1 MPAGVAASSC
11 AVSTYALCGRR
22 TRKAQTSTIFELQS
36 RHMPDAPHPARI
48 LVVDDDARI
57 RALLQRI
64 LAKDGHAIDM
74 ADNGVTA
81 LAAIERQA
89 PDVILSDVTMPEMD
103 GFELCHR
110 LKLNVATRLIPVV
123 LVTGLADRD
132 NRIKGVDIGADEFLT
147 KPVDPQELRARVRS
161 LMRLKR
167 YTDDLDSAASIIMAL
182 AVMVEARDGHTEGH
196 CYRMANYATALGR
209 QLGLG
214 QDDLQTLH
222 RGGFLHDIGM
232 LAIPDAV
239 LRRPGRL
246 EPEEFELV
254 KSHTVIGDQLCG
266 NLRSLQAVRPIVR
279 HHHER
284 YDGSGYPDGL
294 SGDAIPLVAQIIGI
308 VDVYDAVTTQRPYQ
322 RASSIEQAIA
332 VLRQQAEWGW
342 RRRQLVEDFV
352 TVVKSGRL
360 DTYHTVE
367 ILNVEC

>member
-1 MPAGVAASSC
+1 MLFETHLCTMP
-11 AVSTYALCGRR
+11 
-22 TRKAQTSTIFELQS
+22 E
-36 RHMPDAPHPARI
+36 PHTPARV
-48 LVVDDDARI
+48 LVVDDDPKV
-57 RALLQRI
+57 RALLERI
-64 LAKDGHAIDM
+64 LRKDGHEIVTAE
-74 ADNGVTA
+74 NGQTA
-81 LAAIERQA
+81 LAAVDRQA
-89 PDVILSDVTMPEMD
+89 PDVILSDVTMPGMD
-103 GFELCHR
+103 GFELCQR

-123 LVTGLADRD
+123 MVTGLADRD
-132 NRIKGVDIGADEFLT
+132 NRIKGVEIGADEFLT

-161 LMRLKR
+161 MMRLKR

-209 QLGLG
+209 QLGLAH
-214 QDDLQTLH
+214 DALQALH

-266 NLRSLQAVRPIVR
+266 NLRSLQSVRPIVR

-284 YDGSGYPDGL
+284 FDGSGYPDCL
-294 SGDAIPLVAQIIGI
+294 AGDEIPLLAQIIGI
-308 VDVYDAVTTQRPYQ
+308 VDAYDAVTTQRPYQ
-322 RASSIEQAIA
+322 RAQSIEQA
-332 VLRQQAEWGW
+332 VTLLRSQAAAGW
-342 RRRQLVEDFV
+342 RNPELVEEFV

-360 DTYHTVE
+360 DSYEPAHPLPAASVAAS
-367 ILNVEC
+367 